1 MVSANIITSVMKL
14 MPVSVDGTVSSVD
27 LNPMALK
34 KTVSPG
40 VLMIE
45 KIPR

>member
-1 MVSANIITSVMKL
+1 
-14 MPVSVDGTVSSVD
+14 MPAIVDGTVSSVV

-40 VLMIE
+40 VLMME
-45 KIPR
+45 